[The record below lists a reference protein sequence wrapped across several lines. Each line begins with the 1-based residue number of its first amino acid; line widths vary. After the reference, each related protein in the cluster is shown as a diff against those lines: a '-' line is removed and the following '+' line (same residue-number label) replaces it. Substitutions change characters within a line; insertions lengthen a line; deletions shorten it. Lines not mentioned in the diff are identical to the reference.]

1 MWIFLNDAYL
11 SVVQCKDRPDK
22 LLVRARFKGDLQ
34 RVFGEN
40 ISVYRT
46 PGADYL
52 YRTVVDRAEV
62 AKILWNRVMAIDYQ
76 NFKASIQ
83 NDWRRHDTY
92 LDVWRTLKEA
102 QEVQDGCAA

>member
-22 LLVRARFKGDLQ
+22 LLVRARFTGDLQ

-62 AKILWNRVMAIDYQ
+62 AKILAQKVMGMRYQ

-83 NDWRRHDTY
+83 NDRRRHDTY
-92 LDVWRTLKEA
+92 LDVWHTLKEA
-102 QEVQDGCAA
+102 QKTQDAP